1 MLEGLLLT
9 LDVLAML
16 ILMRWSMVQDR
27 AQKKNAVTTGL
38 AAPSVR
44 RRRP

>member
-27 AQKKNAVTTGL
+27 AQKKT
-38 AAPSVR
+38 PSPPASR
-44 RRRP
+44 HLP